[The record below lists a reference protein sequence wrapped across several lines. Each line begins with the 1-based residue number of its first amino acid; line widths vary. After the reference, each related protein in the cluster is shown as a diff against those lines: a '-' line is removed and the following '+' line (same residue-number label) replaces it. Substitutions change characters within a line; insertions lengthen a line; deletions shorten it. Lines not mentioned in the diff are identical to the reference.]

1 MPRSKKTLS
10 DNFNFSRLNLQESY
24 VSLALGAVVVIVIAA
39 VLFLIL
45 SGGKG
50 KVTLT
55 GLKTAI
61 EEQLKKSAKEEPKK
75 VEVYEVKEGDTL
87 FLITQK
93 KYGDGFKYPQ
103 IASLNKIANPDLI
116 EVGMKLNLPEKLETS
131 KLKTYT
137 VAEGDSLWSIAVES
151 YGDGFRWT
159 EIASHNNL
167 VDPDYLWVGTKLNL
181 P

>member
-50 KVTLT
+50 KVSLT

-61 EEQLKKSAKEEPKK
+61 EEQLKKPAKE
-75 VEVYEVKEGDTL
+75 
-87 FLITQK
+87 
-93 KYGDGFKYPQ
+93 
-103 IASLNKIANPDLI
+103 
-116 EVGMKLNLPEKLETS
+116 
-131 KLKTYT
+131 
-137 VAEGDSLWSIAVES
+137 
-151 YGDGFRWT
+151 
-159 EIASHNNL
+159 
-167 VDPDYLWVGTKLNL
+167 
-181 P
+181 